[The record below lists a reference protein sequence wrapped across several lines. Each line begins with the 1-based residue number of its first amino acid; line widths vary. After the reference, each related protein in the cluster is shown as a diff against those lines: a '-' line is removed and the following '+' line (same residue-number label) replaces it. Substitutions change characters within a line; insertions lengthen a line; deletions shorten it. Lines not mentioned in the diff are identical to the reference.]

1 MMNENEKIREEI
13 LNTVNGLS
21 DEQLNANPEK
31 GRWSII
37 QVLDHLYLMERA
49 ITKSIADK
57 LKSDE
62 RVQAVDKPI
71 ELTVNRDV
79 KVEAPSYVVPSDSFQ
94 TLDEVKDKLAES
106 RSAFVQL
113 VHNADENDLE
123 QKSFPHPLFKDLSLK
138 QWIPFVGFHEKRHL
152 LQIEELKS
160 KL

>member
-1 MMNENEKIREEI
+1 MNENEKIREEI

>member
-1 MMNENEKIREEI
+1 MNENEKIREEI

-21 DEQLNANPEK
+21 DEQLNAHPEE

-62 RVQAVDKPI
+62 RVPAVDKPI

-113 VHNADENDLE
+113 VDNADENDLE